1 MSQDRKHRAAVRE
14 RLQEALRR
22 DRDEE
27 ALTLYDQLEKLEPTE
42 PRWPHRRGD
51 LLRRMGREWQ
61 AIECYERAVH
71 AYVELGFVA
80 RAAAMAKVILSI
92 DPSRTSILEALHNEQ
107 APQPLPPPL
116 PTGRDRGPRRS
127 SLTTKA
133 VKLEPADDTDE
144 DEVRF
149 IDIDIDV
156 VEEPAEIRV
165 SQIELEAREPIVL
178 DDDDVILLDL
188 DEEPDRVSVEA
199 LAELPAMPLLADV
212 PHDALQR
219 MIGEADLVEFGA
231 GDAIVTAGDASD
243 ALFVLV
249 EGQVEV
255 KVPGRRLGAAILLG
269 EGDVLGESCLL
280 DDVHRAADVVGMVP
294 GKALRIPKVTL
305 DALVDEHPAL
315 GDVLLEILG
324 RRLIS
329 NLLQTSP
336 IFAAFDSSSRAEL
349 ASLFEVRRADE
360 GLVLVEAGKR
370 SDGLYCTLLGKVELL
385 ARGQSRTMG
394 PGLIFGQRTLL
405 SQRPSRLGIRCA
417 SDVLLLRL
425 SAQRF
430 TTLAATYPTVLMYLS
445 ELADSDLNDPTG

>member
-22 DRDEE
+22 DKDEE
-27 ALTLYDQLEKLEPTE
+27 ALKLYAELEALEPTE

-61 AIECYERAVH
+61 AIDCYERAVH
-71 AYVELGFVA
+71 AYVALGFVA

-92 DPSRTSILEALHNEQ
+92 DPSRTSILEAVHGEQ
-107 APQPLPPPL
+107 APQPAPPPL
-116 PTGRDRGPRRS
+116 PAKRDRSRRRS
-127 SLTTKA
+127 SLTMQA
-133 VKLEPADDTDE
+133 VKLEPAEDADE

-149 IDIDIDV
+149 LDIDIEV

-165 SQIELEAREPIVL
+165 SQVELQAREPIVL
-178 DDDDVILLDL
+178 GDDDVILLDL
-188 DEEPDRVSVEA
+188 DEEPDRISVEA
-199 LAELPAMPLLADV
+199 LADLPAMPLLAEV
-212 PHDALQR
+212 PREALQR
-219 MIGEADLVEFGA
+219 MIREAELIEFGR
-231 GDAIVTAGDASD
+231 GEPLITAGAASD

-255 KVPGRRLGAAILLG
+255 KVPGRQEGGAILLG

-280 DDVHRAADVVGMVP
+280 DDVHRAADVVATAP
-294 GKALRIPKVTL
+294 GKALRIPKATL
-305 DALVDEHPAL
+305 DALVAEHPVL
-315 GDVLLEILG
+315 GDVLLELLG

-336 IFAAFDSSSRAEL
+336 IFAAFDPSSRAEL

-360 GLVLVEAGKR
+360 GLVLVEPGKR
-370 SDGLYCTLLGKVELL
+370 SDGLYCTLLGEVELF
-385 ARGQSRTMG
+385 AGGQSRTMG
-394 PGLIFGQRTLL
+394 PGIIFGQRTLL
-405 SQRPSRLGIRCA
+405 SQQPSRLGVRCA

-425 SAQRF
+425 SAQKF

-445 ELADSDLNDPTG
+445 ELAGSDLDDPTG

>member
-14 RLQEALRR
+14 RLQRALRQ

-27 ALTLYDQLEKLEPTE
+27 ALGLYAQLEELEPTE

-80 RAAAMAKVILSI
+80 RGAAMAKVILSI
-92 DPSRTSILEALHNEQ
+92 DPSRTSILEAVHGAR
-107 APQPLPPPL
+107 APRPAPPPI
-116 PTGRDRGPRRS
+116 PKARDRGRRRS
-127 SLTTKA
+127 SLSMEA
-133 VKLEPADDTDE
+133 VKLEPAADADE

-149 IDIDIDV
+149 LDIDIEV
-156 VEEPAEIRV
+156 VEEPAAIRV
-165 SQIELEAREPIVL
+165 SQTELEAREPL
-178 DDDDVILLDL
+178 PLSEDDLILLDL
-188 DEEPDRVSVEA
+188 DEEPDRLSAED
-199 LAELPAMPLLADV
+199 LAELPAMPLLSEV
-212 PHDALQR
+212 PQEALR
-219 MIGEADLVEFGA
+219 RLIAEAELVELRPGVPL
-231 GDAIVTAGDASD
+231 IRAGDASD

-255 KVPGRRLGAAILLG
+255 KVPGRRRGETILLG

-280 DDVHRAADVVGMVP
+280 DDVHRAADVVATTYGR
-294 GKALRIPKVTL
+294 ALRIPKATL
-305 DALVDEHPAL
+305 DALVEEHPEL
-315 GDVLLEILG
+315 GDVLIELLG

-329 NLLQTSP
+329 NLLQTSAV
-336 IFAAFDSSSRAEL
+336 FAAFDASSRAEL

-360 GLVLVEAGKR
+360 GLVLVEPGKR
-370 SDGLYCTLLGKVELL
+370 SDGLYCTLLGKVELF
-385 ARGQSRTMG
+385 AEGQSRTVG
-394 PGLIFGQRTLL
+394 PGIIFGQRTLL
-405 SQRPSRLGIRCA
+405 SQAPSRLGVRCA

-425 SAQRF
+425 SAQKF

-445 ELADSDLNDPTG
+445 ELSGHDLDDPTG